1 MGQTFPTTAA
11 SSGGDRPS
19 SSARPAG
26 TGAHASGPLQPPHTP
41 AETAARVKRRGVWL
55 FAEHQLRTMRSYWT
69 VIVANAVGEPLVY
82 LLAMGMGLATL
93 IGGGASQEVL
103 GGATYLQFIAPA
115 LLASSALMTASVEF
129 SYPVMDG
136 FRWHRLYYAAQ
147 ATPLSPAQI
156 ARGHLLAV
164 SLRFFAQSL
173 VFFGIMAAFGA
184 TDSPWA
190 WAQVFTATLGGLA
203 IGAWIMAFAASLT
216 EEKGQFALLQRF
228 VVMPLF
234 LFSATFYPL
243 TQLPLA
249 LQWIGWIS
257 PQWHAAQLG
266 RVLSYGMDNPGWLT
280 AVHVLY
286 LAALA
291 VSGAV
296 VAVRIYTRRLGWRPG
311 QPDPDAVVQPAKK
324 ARGSV
329 LSRRADQAGTAEPA
343 TAAGEATAP
352 AGAAV
357 VGKEG
362 ASGNATAASAVPPM
376 PEITVRTGP
385 LSGMY
390 SGNIRA
396 VLERA
401 FLSLKSN
408 NWAVFASGFAEPVLY
423 LLSLG
428 IGLGSLVGEMTG
440 PGGEPVPYGMYIA
453 PALLAVSAMNGAVY
467 DSTWNVFF
475 KLRFAK
481 TYQTMLSTRLGPLD
495 VALGEILMAL
505 FRGAVYATG
514 FLIVMTVMGL
524 VTSWTALLMVP
535 GALLVA
541 FGFAAVGMAATS
553 YMKTFQQMDWITM
566 LMLPMFLFSATF
578 FPLEVYPQAVQWVIQ
593 ALPLWHAVE
602 MMRQL
607 AVGAITWATA
617 GHILYFVVMVAVGL
631 VFASRRLAKLF
642 LR

>member
-1 MGQTFPTTAA
+1 MAAPSQSATAA
-11 SSGGDRPS
+11 G
-19 SSARPAG
+19 AAAPA
-26 TGAHASGPLQPPHTP
+26 PLTPPHTP
-41 AETAARVKRRGVWL
+41 AQTAARVRRRGVWY
-55 FAEHQLRTMRSYWT
+55 FAEHQLRSMRAYWS

-82 LLAMGMGLATL
+82 LLAMGLGLATL
-93 IGGGASQEVL
+93 IGGGASQDVL

-115 LLASSALMTASVEF
+115 LLAASALMTASVEF

-164 SLRFFAQSL
+164 SLRFLTQSL
-173 VFFGIMAAFGA
+173 VFLLVMAAFGA

-190 WAQVFTATLGGLA
+190 WVQVLTATLGGLA
-203 IGAWIMAFAASLT
+203 VGTWVMAFAASLK

-228 VVMPLF
+228 VIMPLF

-249 LQWIGWIS
+249 LRWIGWIS

-266 RVLSYGMDNPGWLT
+266 RVLSYGMPNPAWLT

-286 LAALA
+286 LVVLA
-291 VSGAV
+291 VSGAA

-311 QPDPDAVVQPAKK
+311 QPDPDAVARPEEA

-329 LSRRADQAGTAEPA
+329 LSRRADRA
-343 TAAGEATAP
+343 
-352 AGAAV
+352 
-357 VGKEG
+357 G
-362 ASGNATAASAVPPM
+362 ASGAADHDAGPVPSAVPAVPPM
-376 PEITVRTGP
+376 PEVTVRAGA

-408 NWAVFASGFAEPVLY
+408 NWSVFVSGFAEPVLY

-440 PGGEPVPYGMYIA
+440 PSGEPVPYGMYIA

-481 TYQTMLSTRLGPLD
+481 TYQTMLATRLGPLD

-505 FRGAVYATG
+505 FRGGVYATG
-514 FLIVMTVMGL
+514 FLIVMTLMGL
-524 VTSWTALLMVP
+524 VTSWTAVLMVP

-553 YMKTFQQMDWITM
+553 FMKTFQQMDWITM

-578 FPLEVYPQAVQWVIQ
+578 FPLEVYPQPVQWVIQ

-607 AVGAITWATA
+607 AVGALSWATG
-617 GHILYFVVMVAVGL
+617 GHILYFLVMVAVGL
-631 VFASRRLAKLF
+631 VLASRRLAALF

>member
-1 MGQTFPTTAA
+1 MTV
-11 SSGGDRPS
+11 
-19 SSARPAG
+19 
-26 TGAHASGPLQPPHTP
+26 PLKPPHTP
-41 AETAARVKRRGVWL
+41 AETAEHVQRRGVWL
-55 FAEHQLRTMRSYWT
+55 FAEHQLRSMRAYWS

-93 IGGGASQEVL
+93 IGGGTSQDVL
-103 GGATYLQFIAPA
+103 GGATYLEFIAPA

-164 SLRFFAQSL
+164 SLRFVAQSL

-190 WAQVFTATLGGLA
+190 WVQVFTATLGGLA
-203 IGAWIMAFAASLT
+203 IGAWIMAFAASLK
-216 EEKGQFALLQRF
+216 EEKGQFAMLQRF

-266 RVLSYGMDNPGWLT
+266 RVLSYGMENPAWLT

-286 LAALA
+286 LLALA
-291 VSGAV
+291 VTGAT
-296 VAVRIYTRRLGWRPG
+296 VAVRIYTRRLGWVPG
-311 QPDPDAVVQPAKK
+311 RPDPDAVVTPQKK
-324 ARGSV
+324 SGGSA
-329 LSRRADQAGTAEPA
+329 LSRRADKATIAG
-343 TAAGEATAP
+343 GEADAP
-352 AGAAV
+352 TDAAV
-357 VGKEG
+357 VGKPG
-362 ASGNATAASAVPPM
+362 ADRAVPPM
-376 PEITVRTGP
+376 PPITVRTGAM
-385 LSGMY
+385 SGMY

-408 NWAVFASGFAEPVLY
+408 NWTVFASGFAEPVLY

-440 PGGEPVPYGMYIA
+440 PGGETVPYGMYIA

-481 TYQTMLSTRLGPLD
+481 TYQTMLATRLGPLD

-505 FRGAVYATG
+505 FRGGVYAAG
-514 FLIVMTVMGL
+514 FLIVMTLMGL

-566 LMLPMFLFSATF
+566 LLLPMFLFSATF
-578 FPLEVYPQAVQWVIQ
+578 FPLEVYPQGVQWFIQ

-607 AVGAITWATA
+607 AVGAVTWATV

-631 VFASRRLAKLF
+631 VFASRRLANLF

>member
-1 MGQTFPTTAA
+1 MTV
-11 SSGGDRPS
+11 
-19 SSARPAG
+19 
-26 TGAHASGPLQPPHTP
+26 PLKPPHTP
-41 AETAARVKRRGVWL
+41 AETAEHVKRRGVWL
-55 FAEHQLRTMRSYWT
+55 FAEHQLRSMRAYWS

-82 LLAMGMGLATL
+82 LLAMGLGLATL
-93 IGGGASQEVL
+93 IGGGSAQDVL
-103 GGATYLQFIAPA
+103 SGATYLQFIAPA

-164 SLRFFAQSL
+164 SLRFFVQSL

-190 WAQVFTATLGGLA
+190 WVQVFTATLGGLA
-203 IGAWIMAFAASLT
+203 IGAWIMAFAASLK
-216 EEKGQFALLQRF
+216 EEKGQFAMLQRF

-266 RVLSYGMDNPGWLT
+266 RVLSYGMENPDWLT

-291 VSGAV
+291 ASGAA

-311 QPDPDAVVQPAKK
+311 RPDPDAVVKPERQ
-324 ARGSV
+324 ARGSA
-329 LSRRADQAGTAEPA
+329 LSRRADRVGAAESSAAPA
-343 TAAGEATAP
+343 TSAASGSAAANTGAVTTDRGEADGPTD
-352 AGAAV
+352 AAV
-357 VGKEG
+357 VGK
-362 ASGNATAASAVPPM
+362 TPAAHAVPPM
-376 PEITVRTGP
+376 PQVTVRTGA

-408 NWAVFASGFAEPVLY
+408 NWTVFASGFAEPVLY

-440 PGGEPVPYGMYIA
+440 PGGEAVPYGMYIA

-481 TYQTMLSTRLGPLD
+481 TYQTMLATRLGPLD

-505 FRGAVYATG
+505 FRGGVYAAG
-514 FLIVMTVMGL
+514 FLIVMTAMGL

-553 YMKTFQQMDWITM
+553 YMKTFQHMDWITM
-566 LMLPMFLFSATF
+566 LLLPMFLFSATF
-578 FPLEVYPQAVQWVIQ
+578 FPLEVYPQGVQWFIQ